1 MYFLIED
8 KIVINQA
15 ENLILKSKNDA
26 FRQHFWNMTFRQPR
40 AKVVETV
47 CIFIAIYCFY
57 GSVDFCTPSPRC
69 NVVQVWSFCCATFD
83 SQHWN
88 GERGRRFS
96 RMKSRWEWG
105 ERKEEWVFFCE
116 CLNHFARGCLN
127 ALMCYISVNSL
138 GWSIKFAE
146 RTFGQTS
153 VSIAVRNVLQRRF
166 S

>member
-57 GSVDFCTPSPRC
+57 GSVDFCTPPPAAMLFRSDLFVARRSIV
-69 NVVQVWSFCCATFD
+69 NIETGRGGED
-83 SQHWN
+83 SV
-88 GERGRRFS
+88 E
-96 RMKSRWEWG
+96 MKSRWEWG

>member
-57 GSVDFCTPSPRC
+57 GSVDFCTPPPAAMLFRSDLFVARRSIV
-69 NVVQVWSFCCATFD
+69 NIETGRGGED
-83 SQHWN
+83 SVEWN
-88 GERGRRFS
+88 PDENEVKEKKNGFFS
-96 RMKSRWEWG
+96 
-105 ERKEEWVFFCE
+105 
-116 CLNHFARGCLN
+116 A
-127 ALMCYISVNSL
+127 
-138 GWSIKFAE
+138 
-146 RTFGQTS
+146 S
-153 VSIAVRNVLQRRF
+153 VSTILHAVVWMR
-166 S
+166 